1 MSGYVKDFS
10 KNKCMLFLIDDKEI
24 IMKHQDPW
32 RDPGI
37 AEAKSV
43 LDVLEN
49 ETKAN
54 FEENVPDKVRFQ
66 GGLNMG

>member
-10 KNKCMLFLIDDKEI
+10 KNKCMSFLIDDKEI

-49 ETKAN
+49 ETKIE
-54 FEENVPDKVRFQ
+54 FRGKCP
-66 GGLNMG
+66 

>member
-1 MSGYVKDFS
+1 MS
-10 KNKCMLFLIDDKEI
+10 FLIDDKEI

-32 RDPGI
+32 RDSGI

-54 FEENVPDKVRFQ
+54 FEGNVPDKVRFQ
-66 GGLNMG
+66 K